1 MRSSAAAAAQ
11 PTAVSAPASD
21 PIQLAPAF
29 DTRHRDVLD
38 AMSIGFCIIEILF
51 DATGHPIDYR
61 YLETNGVFEQQ
72 TGLNDAVGR
81 TIRELVPDIRAGWI
95 ERYAAVLETRERLK
109 VVDLVPSIGRWFE
122 VEVLP
127 LDPVAAPH
135 QLALLFRDVSADR
148 RLEAAREEAW
158 TALQAS
164 RAQLRFALDSV
175 SAGLFDWDVPTDVL
189 SWDACARAIYGVP
202 ADAEPNAELLLS
214 RMHPDDR
221 EPFDAALQQALAAG
235 GTHEWRH
242 RFRILA
248 GDGVRWVDSIG
259 RLVFG
264 EQDGR
269 AVPLRLSGLVFDV
282 TADVEAA
289 RSLEVSQSALR
300 EAEERL
306 LLAMSSSSLGWWD
319 VNPDTFEVY
328 WSPSARRLFDIGG
341 DDETVHLS
349 DPVSRMHADDRQ
361 RVGDAIARAL
371 RGEDEGRYHEQYR
384 VIHRDGSVRWV
395 DAIGQAHF
403 DVVDGERRAV
413 RFAGVLWDVTEQR
426 RHLDA
431 MREASR
437 QKDVFLATLA
447 HELRNPLAPVRTA
460 AHLLAQAAHDP
471 ARVAWASE
479 VIQRQ
484 VGHMGRLLEDLMDV
498 ARITRG
504 RLTLQ
509 PQDVSLG
516 DIVRSALESVQDA
529 IDARGHVLEVDMPAP
544 DAPVRLDPVRMSQV
558 LSNLLAN
565 AAKYTDR
572 GGRITL
578 SARIEGSDAVLRVA
592 DTGIGLEPDRIDS
605 IFDMFSQ
612 REEALSRA
620 EGGLGIGL
628 ALVRG
633 LVELHGGRVQASS
646 EGPGKGSA
654 FTVRVPAGHVQR
666 EAGTTAGD
674 GAATKPLSILVADDN
689 HDAADMLAALLG
701 LGGHDVTIVYSG
713 EDAIAQARRAPP
725 DVALL
730 DIGMPDISGYDV
742 VIALREF
749 LPAPGPHIAALS
761 GWGRPEDQGRALAA
775 GFDRHFT
782 KPVDAGAL
790 LEWLATVATACRRSD

>member
-1 MRSSAAAAAQ
+1 MSAQNDSLSEMRATLARMQEEHARAQVALREESRLLEILNQTGQSIASQLDIEKLLQTVTDAATSLTGAHFGAFFYNRVNEAGEDYLLYTLSGAPRAAFEKFGHPRATAVFAPTFRGEGTVLSDDITKDPRYGTMPPHHGMPPGHLPVCSYLAVPVKSRSGDVFGGLFLGHPDSARFRERDARLVEGVAAQ
-11 PTAVSAPASD
+11 AAIAIDNARLYESAQA
-21 PIQLAPAF
+21 QLA
-29 DTRHRDVLD
+29 
-38 AMSIGFCIIEILF
+38 
-51 DATGHPIDYR
+51 
-61 YLETNGVFEQQ
+61 
-72 TGLNDAVGR
+72 
-81 TIRELVPDIRAGWI
+81 
-95 ERYAAVLETRERLK
+95 TRERAEASL
-109 VVDLVPSIGRWFE
+109 
-122 VEVLP
+122 
-127 LDPVAAPH
+127 
-135 QLALLFRDVSADR
+135 RDSDR
-148 RLEAAREEAW
+148 RK
-158 TALQAS
+158 
-164 RAQLRFALDSV
+164 
-175 SAGLFDWDVPTDVL
+175 
-189 SWDACARAIYGVP
+189 
-202 ADAEPNAELLLS
+202 
-214 RMHPDDR
+214 
-221 EPFDAALQQALAAG
+221 
-235 GTHEWRH
+235 
-242 RFRILA
+242 
-248 GDGVRWVDSIG
+248 
-259 RLVFG
+259 
-264 EQDGR
+264 
-269 AVPLRLSGLVFDV
+269 
-282 TADVEAA
+282 
-289 RSLEVSQSALR
+289 
-300 EAEERL
+300 
-306 LLAMSSSSLGWWD
+306 
-319 VNPDTFEVY
+319 
-328 WSPSARRLFDIGG
+328 
-341 DDETVHLS
+341 DE
-349 DPVSRMHADDRQ
+349 
-361 RVGDAIARAL
+361 
-371 RGEDEGRYHEQYR
+371 
-384 VIHRDGSVRWV
+384 
-395 DAIGQAHF
+395 
-403 DVVDGERRAV
+403 
-413 RFAGVLWDVTEQR
+413 
-426 RHLDA
+426 
-431 MREASR
+431 
-437 QKDVFLATLA
+437 FLATLA